1 MEKYYTITTK
11 SLSEEKADN
20 LQDLWT
26 KVQKKG
32 CTALTYSVPTQ
43 FKSVTKEENLFDVI
57 FSSAKEDRHGD
68 IIMQD
73 FDVKNFKKNSVFLD
87 SHNYGS
93 IEHIIGEVTKIGVE
107 KGKLQGQIRYALMN
121 PKGALA
127 YEMTKEGFIKA
138 TSIGFIPLE
147 FDKDFKIIKSELL
160 EISAVAVPSQAEA
173 LFKEFKESKTKDIEE
188 EEPDVI
194 VEVPETIETP
204 AIVDKK
210 KFTISAI
217 AKALD
222 TMESKNLA
230 EKKRSIYKAL
240 RNL

>member
-11 SLSEEKADN
+11 SLSEEKAEN

-68 IIMQD
+68 IVMQD

-87 SHNYGS
+87 SHNYDS

-160 EISAVAVPSQAEA
+160 EISAVAVPSQADA